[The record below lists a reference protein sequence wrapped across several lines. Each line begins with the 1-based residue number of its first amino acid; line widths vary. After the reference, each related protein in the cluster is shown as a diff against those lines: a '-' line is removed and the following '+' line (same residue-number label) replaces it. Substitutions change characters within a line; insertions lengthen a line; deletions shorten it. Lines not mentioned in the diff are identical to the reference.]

1 MAPYRSRATVAAMN
15 HIAAALR
22 GAKGQLPSLV
32 AQRRPSFPVCVSRE
46 HGATWYSFVWKC
58 SESRLV
64 RKRCVSI
71 SVPVS
76 QAFCSSSLRKRR
88 IRPSLCVAA
97 SSLTR
102 IHSRRRQRI
111 IASTSAITFRTSR
124 SFIGIFLK
132 SIEKLSVTCVYLICT
147 PRQSLSRRPP
157 VVHVPSGSLVIAALA
172 MLAPSTGVFSAL
184 AQCSRSLV
192 SGQ

>member
-1 MAPYRSRATVAAMN
+1 MGCERTASILSRSTSTL
-15 HIAAALR
+15 IS
-22 GAKGQLPSLV
+22 G
-32 AQRRPSFPVCVSRE
+32 VCCFSV
-46 HGATWYSFVWKC
+46 TWGHLGLYSFVWKC
-58 SESRLV
+58 SQSRLV
-64 RKRCVSI
+64 RKRCTSI

-102 IHSRRRQRI
+102 IHSSRRQLT
-111 IASTSAITFRTSR
+111 ASTSAITFRTSR
-124 SFIGIFLK
+124 SLIGIFLK
-132 SIEKLSVTCVYLICT
+132 SNEKLSVTCVYLICT

-157 VVHVPSGSLVIAALA
+157 VVHVLSGSLMIAALA
-172 MLAPSTGVFSAL
+172 TLAPSTGVFSAL
-184 AQCSRSLV
+184 AQCSRSLA